1 MMAARMAPTDSGLR
15 VTFLTHYFP
24 PEVGAPQA
32 RLSEL
37 AKRLIEAGQKVTVV
51 TGFPNY
57 PTGVIPAG
65 YRGKRFM
72 EEHIDGVR
80 VLRTWVFATRN
91 RGFFKRILNH
101 LSFSFSSLLAM
112 RRLGPT
118 DVIFVESPP
127 LLIGLATL
135 VYTRLKRAPFIL
147 NVSDIWPQS
156 AIELGALH
164 NRFAI
169 RMAEMLER
177 HLYRKAARVTVP
189 TPGMLES
196 IAARGIPRDKLFFL
210 TNGVDTDTYR
220 PQAPD
225 RELARRLGLDGHKV
239 FLYAGTHGLSQGLDV
254 ILEAA
259 KLTKNPDI
267 LYVLA
272 GEGADKDALVAKAQ
286 AQRIDNVRFLPNQP
300 KAEMPAFLSLAYAAI
315 IPLKRLDLFKSALP
329 SKMFESMAVGQPI
342 VMAVWGE
349 AATVVETAGCGVVVE
364 PENAQSVHE
373 AVETLAADPALA
385 KLMGVHG
392 REYVTRHFDRK
403 EIAERLADLLEE
415 TARPRV
421 RSR

>member
-1 MMAARMAPTDSGLR
+1 M
-15 VTFLTHYFP
+15 TFLTHYFP

-37 AKRLIEAGQKVTVV
+37 ARRLADAGDTVTVV

-65 YRGKRFM
+65 YQGKRFM
-72 EEHIDGVR
+72 EEHVDGVR
-80 VLRTWVFATRN
+80 VLRTWVFATQN

-101 LSFSFSSLLAM
+101 LSFSLSSLTAM

-127 LLIGLATL
+127 LLIGLAAL
-135 VYTRLKRAPFIL
+135 VYTRVKRAPFIL

-156 AIELGALH
+156 AVELGMLR
-164 NRFAI
+164 NRVAI

-177 HLYRKAARVTVP
+177 HLYRRATHVTVP

-196 IAARGIPRDKLFFL
+196 LAARGIPRNKLFFL
-210 TNGVDTDTYR
+210 TNGVDTDTFR

-259 KLTKNPDI
+259 KLTRVPDI

-272 GEGADKDALVAKAQ
+272 GEGADKDALVTKAR

-300 KAEMPAFLSLAYAAI
+300 KALMPALLSLAYASI

-329 SKMFESMAVGQPI
+329 SKMFESMAVAQPI

-349 AATVVETAGCGVVVE
+349 AAAVVQTAGCGVVVE
-364 PENAQSVHE
+364 PENAQSVHD
-373 AVETLAADPALA
+373 AVETLAADPDLA
-385 KLMGVHG
+385 RRLGEHG
-392 REYVTRHFDRK
+392 REYVTQHFDRK
-403 EIAERLADLLEE
+403 QIAARLSELLQE
-415 TARPRV
+415 TAQARTARA
-421 RSR
+421 RST